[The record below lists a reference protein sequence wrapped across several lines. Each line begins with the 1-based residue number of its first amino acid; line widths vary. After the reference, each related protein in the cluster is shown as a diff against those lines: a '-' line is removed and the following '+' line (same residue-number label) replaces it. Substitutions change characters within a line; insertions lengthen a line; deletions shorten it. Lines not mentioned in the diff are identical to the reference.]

1 MTRLLAVTLTL
12 AAALLVL
19 AAPAGAVDPLTI
31 TSSSPANR
39 ASVPLTPTGGIPWLV
54 TVAGDIPADAGVSL
68 TISSTGATGA
78 DGVTLATA
86 DRVDFVFLSP
96 TGAAGGWS
104 GRTDPGPNAWSATA
118 GTYFWQVVATWTD
131 AAGVF
136 HQAASAVARL
146 FLGIPAPAAPT
157 GPGAAGGGGAQPRTT
172 LRMSAVDAR
181 YYVRTVIRRRTRR
194 TPARLRYGCSPRNTR
209 TFRCAPTW
217 RDSRNVYRATATFTH
232 VRTGGRVVA
241 QATVTGR
248 RASRTCVATRS
259 FARCS
264 APFRWRTTLAGR
276 PVGTR

>member
-1 MTRLLAVTLTL
+1 MTRLLATALTL
-12 AAALLVL
+12 AATLLVL
-19 AAPAGAVDPLTI
+19 AAPAGAADPLTV
-31 TSSSPANR
+31 TSSSPADR
-39 ASVPLTPTGGIPWLV
+39 ASVPLTPTGGIPWRI
-54 TVAGDIPADAGVSL
+54 TVAGAVPDDAGVSL

-96 TGAAGGWS
+96 NGTPGGWA

-118 GTYFWQVVATWTD
+118 GTYFWQIVATWTD

-136 HQAASAVARL
+136 HQAVSAVSRL

-157 GPGAAGGGGAQPRTT
+157 GPGAGGGGGRPRTT

-194 TPARLRYGCSPRNTR
+194 APAGLRDGCSPRNTR
-209 TFRCAPTW
+209 TFRCGPTW
-217 RDSRNVYRATATFTH
+217 RDSRNLYRATATFTH
-232 VRTGGRVVA
+232 VRSGGRVLA

-248 RASRTCVATRS
+248 RASRQCLRTRS
-259 FARCS
+259 FSSCAQ
-264 APFRWRTTLAGR
+264 PFRWRATLAGR